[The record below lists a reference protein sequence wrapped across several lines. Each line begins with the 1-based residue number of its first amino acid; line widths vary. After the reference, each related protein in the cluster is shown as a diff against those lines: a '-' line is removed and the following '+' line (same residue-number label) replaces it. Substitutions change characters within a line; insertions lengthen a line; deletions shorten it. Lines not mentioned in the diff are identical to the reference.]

1 MKFIGLRTS
10 QIRLYQEAIIL
21 GMMDEKTEID
31 SYESGK
37 TNEVDLLEFKTAIAW
52 TIMESPMI
60 SINLSLEDKYAKLL
74 KYVINDKKLN
84 KLDNYSIIVD

>member
-1 MKFIGLRTS
+1 MKFIELKTS

-21 GMMDEKTEID
+21 NLVDVEAVID

-37 TNEVDLLEFKTAIAW
+37 TKEVDLLEFKSAIAW

-60 SINLSLEDKYAKLL
+60 SINLSLEDKYAKIL
-74 KYVINDKKLN
+74 KYVINNKKLN
-84 KLDNYSIIVD
+84 KLDTYRRIVD

>member
-37 TNEVDLLEFKTAIAW
+37 TNEVDLLEFKAAIAW

-60 SINLSLEDKYAKLL
+60 SINLSLEDKYAKIL
-74 KYVINDKKLN
+74 KYVINNKKLS
-84 KLDNYSIIVD
+84 KLDTYSRIVD

>member
-1 MKFIGLRTS
+1 MKFIELRTS

-37 TNEVDLLEFKTAIAW
+37 TNEVDLLEFKAAIAW
-52 TIMESPMI
+52 TIIESPMI

-74 KYVINDKKLN
+74 KYVINNKKLN
-84 KLDNYSIIVD
+84 KLDTYSRIVD

>member
-1 MKFIGLRTS
+1 MKFIELRTS

-21 GMMDEKTEID
+21 GIMDEQTEIE

-37 TNEVDLLEFKTAIAW
+37 TNEVDLLEFKSAIAW

-60 SINLSLEDKYAKLL
+60 SINLSLEDKYAKIL
-74 KYVINDKKLN
+74 KYVINNKKLN
-84 KLDNYSIIVD
+84 KLDTYSRIVD

>member
-1 MKFIGLRTS
+1 MKFIELRTS

-21 GMMDEKTEID
+21 GMMDEKTEIE

-37 TNEVDLLEFKTAIAW
+37 TNEVDLLEFKAAIAW

-60 SINLSLEDKYAKLL
+60 SINLSLEDKYAKIL
-74 KYVINDKKLN
+74 KYVINNKKLN
-84 KLDNYSIIVD
+84 KLDTYSRIVD

>member
-1 MKFIGLRTS
+1 MKFIELRTS

-37 TNEVDLLEFKTAIAW
+37 TNEVDLLEFKAAIAW
-52 TIMESPMI
+52 TIIESPMI
-60 SINLSLEDKYAKLL
+60 SINLSLEDKYAKIL
-74 KYVINDKKLN
+74 KYVISNKKLN
-84 KLDNYSIIVD
+84 KLDTYSRIVD

>member
-1 MKFIGLRTS
+1 MKFIELRTS

-21 GMMDEKTEID
+21 GIMDEQTEID

-37 TNEVDLLEFKTAIAW
+37 TNEVDLLEFKSAIAW

-60 SINLSLEDKYAKLL
+60 SINLSLEDKYSKIL
-74 KYVINDKKLN
+74 KYVINNKKLN
-84 KLDNYSIIVD
+84 KLDTYSRIVD

>member
-1 MKFIGLRTS
+1 MKFIELRTS

-21 GMMDEKTEID
+21 GIMDEQTEID

-37 TNEVDLLEFKTAIAW
+37 TNEVDLLEFKSAIAW

-60 SINLSLEDKYAKLL
+60 SINLSLEDKYAKIL
-74 KYVINDKKLN
+74 KYVINNKKLS
-84 KLDNYSIIVD
+84 KLDTYSRIVD

>member
-1 MKFIGLRTS
+1 MKFIELRKS

-21 GMMDEKTEID
+21 GIMDEQTEID

-37 TNEVDLLEFKTAIAW
+37 TNEVDLLEFKSAIAW

-60 SINLSLEDKYAKLL
+60 SINLSLEDKYAKIL
-74 KYVINDKKLN
+74 KYVINNKKLN
-84 KLDNYSIIVD
+84 KLDKYSRIVD

>member
-1 MKFIGLRTS
+1 MKFIELRTS

-37 TNEVDLLEFKTAIAW
+37 TNEVDLLEFKAAIAW

-60 SINLSLEDKYAKLL
+60 SINLSLEDKYAKIL
-74 KYVINDKKLN
+74 KYVINNKKLN
-84 KLDNYSIIVD
+84 KLDTYSRIVD

>member
-37 TNEVDLLEFKTAIAW
+37 TNEVDLLEFKAAIAW
-52 TIMESPMI
+52 TIIESPMI

-74 KYVINDKKLN
+74 KYVINNKKLN
-84 KLDNYSIIVD
+84 KLDTYSRIVD

>member
-1 MKFIGLRTS
+1 MKFIELKTS

-21 GMMDEKTEID
+21 NLVDVEAVID

-37 TNEVDLLEFKTAIAW
+37 TNEVDLLEFKSAIAW

-60 SINLSLEDKYAKLL
+60 SINLSLEDKYAKIL
-74 KYVINDKKLN
+74 KYVINNKKLN
-84 KLDNYSIIVD
+84 KLDIYSRIVD

>member
-1 MKFIGLRTS
+1 MKFIELRTS

-37 TNEVDLLEFKTAIAW
+37 TNEVDLLEFKAAIAW
-52 TIMESPMI
+52 TIMESPMV
-60 SINLSLEDKYAKLL
+60 SINLSLEDKYAKIL
-74 KYVINDKKLN
+74 KYVINNKKL
-84 KLDNYSIIVD
+84 KSEYEL

>member
-37 TNEVDLLEFKTAIAW
+37 TNEVDLLEFQAAIAW

-60 SINLSLEDKYAKLL
+60 SINLSLEDKYAKIL
-74 KYVINDKKLN
+74 KYVISNKKLS
-84 KLDNYSIIVD
+84 KLDTYSRIVD

>member
-1 MKFIGLRTS
+1 MKFIELRTS

-37 TNEVDLLEFKTAIAW
+37 TNEVDLLEFKAAIAW

-74 KYVINDKKLN
+74 KYVINNKKLN
-84 KLDNYSIIVD
+84 KLDTYSRIVD

>member
-1 MKFIGLRTS
+1 MKFIELRTS

-37 TNEVDLLEFKTAIAW
+37 TNEVDLSEFKAAIAW
-52 TIMESPMI
+52 TIIESPMI
-60 SINLSLEDKYAKLL
+60 SINLSLEDKYAKIL
-74 KYVINDKKLN
+74 KYVINNKKLS
-84 KLDNYSIIVD
+84 KLDTYSRIVD

>member
-37 TNEVDLLEFKTAIAW
+37 TNEVDLLEFKAAIAW

-74 KYVINDKKLN
+74 KYVINNKKLN
-84 KLDNYSIIVD
+84 KLDTYSWIVD

>member
-37 TNEVDLLEFKTAIAW
+37 TNEVDLLEFKAAIAW
-52 TIMESPMI
+52 TIIESPMI
-60 SINLSLEDKYAKLL
+60 SINLSLEDKYAKIL
-74 KYVINDKKLN
+74 KYVINNKKLN
-84 KLDNYSIIVD
+84 KLDTYSRIVD

>member
-1 MKFIGLRTS
+1 MKFIGLRKS

-37 TNEVDLLEFKTAIAW
+37 TNEVDLLEFKAAIAW
-52 TIMESPMI
+52 TIMESPMV

-74 KYVINDKKLN
+74 KYVINNKKLN
-84 KLDNYSIIVD
+84 KLDTYSWIVD

>member
-1 MKFIGLRTS
+1 MKFIELRKS

-37 TNEVDLLEFKTAIAW
+37 TNEVDLLEFKSAIAW
-52 TIMESPMI
+52 TIIESPMI
-60 SINLSLEDKYAKLL
+60 SINLSLEDKYAKIL
-74 KYVINDKKLN
+74 KYVINNKKLN
-84 KLDNYSIIVD
+84 KLDTYSRIVD

>member
-1 MKFIGLRTS
+1 MKFIELRTS

-21 GMMDEKTEID
+21 GIMDEQTEID

-37 TNEVDLLEFKTAIAW
+37 TNEVDLLEFKSAIAW

-60 SINLSLEDKYAKLL
+60 SINLSLEDKYAKIL
-74 KYVINDKKLN
+74 KYVINNKKLN
-84 KLDNYSIIVD
+84 KLDTYSRIVD

>member
-1 MKFIGLRTS
+1 MKFIELKTS

-21 GMMDEKTEID
+21 NLVDVEAVID

-37 TNEVDLLEFKTAIAW
+37 TNEVDLLEFKSAIAW

-60 SINLSLEDKYAKLL
+60 SINLSLEDKYSKIL
-74 KYVINDKKLN
+74 KYVINNKKLN
-84 KLDNYSIIVD
+84 KLDTYSRIVD

>member
-1 MKFIGLRTS
+1 MKFIELRTS

-37 TNEVDLLEFKTAIAW
+37 TNEVDLLEFKAAIAW
-52 TIMESPMI
+52 TIIESPMI
-60 SINLSLEDKYAKLL
+60 SINLSLEDKYAKIL
-74 KYVINDKKLN
+74 KYVINNKKLS
-84 KLDNYSIIVD
+84 KLDTYSRII

>member
-37 TNEVDLLEFKTAIAW
+37 TNEVDLLEFKSAIAW
-52 TIMESPMI
+52 TIIESPMI

-74 KYVINDKKLN
+74 KYVINNKKLS
-84 KLDNYSIIVD
+84 KLDTYSRIVD

>member
-1 MKFIGLRTS
+1 MKFIELRTS

-37 TNEVDLLEFKTAIAW
+37 TNEVDLLEFKAAIAW
-52 TIMESPMI
+52 TIIESPMI
-60 SINLSLEDKYAKLL
+60 SINLSLEDKYAKIL
-74 KYVINDKKLN
+74 KYVINNKKLS
-84 KLDNYSIIVD
+84 KLDTYSRIVD

>member
-1 MKFIGLRTS
+1 MKLIELRTS

-21 GMMDEKTEID
+21 GIMDEKTEID

-37 TNEVDLLEFKTAIAW
+37 TNEVDLLEFKSAIAW

-60 SINLSLEDKYAKLL
+60 SINLSLEDKYAKIL
-74 KYVINDKKLN
+74 KYVINNKKLN
-84 KLDNYSIIVD
+84 KLDTYSRIVD

>member
-1 MKFIGLRTS
+1 MKFIELRTS

-21 GMMDEKTEID
+21 GMMDEKTEIE

-37 TNEVDLLEFKTAIAW
+37 TNEVDLLEFKSAIAW

-74 KYVINDKKLN
+74 KYVINNKKLN
-84 KLDNYSIIVD
+84 KLDTYSRIVD

>member
-1 MKFIGLRTS
+1 MKFIELRTS

-21 GMMDEKTEID
+21 GMMDEKTEIE

-37 TNEVDLLEFKTAIAW
+37 TNEVDLLEFKSAIAW
-52 TIMESPMI
+52 TIIESPMI

-74 KYVINDKKLN
+74 KYVINNKKLS
-84 KLDNYSIIVD
+84 KLDTYSRIVD

>member
-1 MKFIGLRTS
+1 MKFIELRTS

-21 GMMDEKTEID
+21 GMMDEKTEIA

-37 TNEVDLLEFKTAIAW
+37 TNEVDLLEFKSAIAW

-60 SINLSLEDKYAKLL
+60 SINLSLEDKYAKIL
-74 KYVINDKKLN
+74 KYVISNKKLS
-84 KLDNYSIIVD
+84 KLDTYSRIVD

>member
-1 MKFIGLRTS
+1 MKFIELRTS

-31 SYESGK
+31 SYDAGK
-37 TNEVDLLEFKTAIAW
+37 TNEVDLLEFKAAIAW

-60 SINLSLEDKYAKLL
+60 SINLSLEDKYAKIL
-74 KYVINDKKLN
+74 KYVISNKKLN
-84 KLDNYSIIVD
+84 KLDTYSRIVD

>member
-1 MKFIGLRTS
+1 MKFIELRTS

-21 GMMDEKTEID
+21 GIMDEQTEID

-37 TNEVDLLEFKTAIAW
+37 TNEVDLLEFKSAIAW

-60 SINLSLEDKYAKLL
+60 SINLSLEDKYSKIL
-74 KYVINDKKLN
+74 KYDINNKK
-84 KLDNYSIIVD
+84 

>member
-1 MKFIGLRTS
+1 MKFIELRTS

-37 TNEVDLLEFKTAIAW
+37 TNEVDLLEFKAAIAW
-52 TIMESPMI
+52 TIIESPMI
-60 SINLSLEDKYAKLL
+60 SINLSLEDKYAKIL
-74 KYVINDKKLN
+74 KYVINNKKLN
-84 KLDNYSIIVD
+84 KLDTYSRIVD